1 MGNHWGSGRDRE
13 FAGACAAVVRILAVT
28 VFVAAACL
36 FTAGFPWAAKHPGG
50 AASGSVG
57 SSTLGSGA
65 GATGAPDPGGMTAAA
80 VGADAA
86 NGLPGSIQTD
96 ARALV
101 PFNRT
106 LIRTVAK
113 DGRHQLNLASAALK
127 RPPEGSLMAPLEV
140 LHPSSPFGLRV
151 SPLSGSAGDFHLGQD
166 FAAACGT
173 RVYAADSGLVR
184 AAGWHPWGGGNRVE
198 IDHGNGLITTYNHLE
213 AIAVHTGDSVQV
225 GQVIARVG
233 TTGWSTGCHLHFE
246 TILRGKHTDP
256 TNWTFL
262 PISQVD
268 ELSDIAMVSYA
279 AITTDPS
286 QAPHW
291 AIPVAPDH
299 SHTVLGGEHE
309 FLQPPVPDQ
318 TIVPAAQQD
327 ADPGTPSWSS
337 PTPTETS
344 SASPFASPED
354 PTATGTATLPAEPPA
369 PPATEP
375 AAPDPS
381 GTTTIPTAPG
391 TATLP
396 AEPPPP
402 TATETAAPAPTQTTI
417 VPVEPVPVAPA
428 PVEPVPVAPVPVAP
442 APMPPAPVEPVPVAP
457 APADPVPVAPA
468 PAEPVPVEPVPVA
481 PAPVEPVPVEP
492 VPTVPAL
499 APPAAPST
507 TDTAAGTATV
517 AGTATSGP

>member
-65 GATGAPDPGGMTAAA
+65 GAVATGEPDPGGVTAAA

-173 RVYAADSGLVR
+173 RVYAADSGVVR

-327 ADPGTPSWSS
+327 ADPGTPTSSS
-337 PTPTETS
+337 PMPTETS
-344 SASPFASPED
+344 SASPVASPED

-369 PPATEP
+369 PPATET

-417 VPVEPVPVAPA
+417 VPVEPVPVAP
-428 PVEPVPVAPVPVAP
+428 
-442 APMPPAPVEPVPVAP
+442 PAPVEPVPVA
-457 APADPVPVAPA
+457 PVPVAPA

-481 PAPVEPVPVEP
+481 PAEPVPVEPVPVAPAPAEPVPVEP